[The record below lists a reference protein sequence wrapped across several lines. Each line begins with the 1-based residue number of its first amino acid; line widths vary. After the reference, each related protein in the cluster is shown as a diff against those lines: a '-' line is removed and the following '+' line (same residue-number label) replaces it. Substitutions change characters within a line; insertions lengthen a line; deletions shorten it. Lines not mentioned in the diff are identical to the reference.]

1 MLSGNWQRGV
11 YRYMN
16 KKNLTYFK
24 KRLTEE
30 LEDLRSGTNCN
41 FNRLNDSEDILP
53 DPVDRASSYIDR
65 SLSQSMCDREN
76 LRAIRIEQA
85 LEDLTNGDY
94 GICQSCGEDIT
105 LKRLSANPIARHC
118 ISCKAA
124 IETRER
130 LTGA

>member
-30 LEDLRSGTNCN
+30 LEDLRSGANCN
-41 FNRLNDSEDILP
+41 FNRLNGSEDILP
-53 DPVDRASSYIDR
+53 DPVDRASSLIDR

-76 LRAIRIEQA
+76 LRIERIEQA
-85 LEDLTNGDY
+85 LEDLTNGAY
-94 GICQSCGEDIT
+94 GICQGCGQDIA
-105 LKRLSANPIARHC
+105 LKRLKPIR
-118 ISCKAA
+118 
-124 IETRER
+124 
-130 LTGA
+130 